1 MATNTFKNAQSAGVT
16 GQTTIYTSPNGKD
29 SIMLELDIGNTT
41 AASVDVDVRVYDSSA
56 STNCYLVKATP
67 VLSGSSMKVISGQ
80 KVVLEGNDYVSVTAT
95 GAVDVVAS
103 VLEDV
108 N

>member
-1 MATNTFKNAQSAGVT
+1 MATNTFKAAQSASVT
-16 GQTTIYTSPNGKD
+16 SAATIYTSPNSKD

-41 AASVDVDVRVYDSSA
+41 AAAVDVTVKVHDASA
-56 STNCYLVKATP
+56 STACHLVKETP
-67 VLSGSSMKVISGQ
+67 ILAGASMKVISGQ
-80 KVVLEGNDYVSVTAT
+80 KLVLEGNDYVSVTAT

-103 VLEDV
+103 ILEDV